1 MAKRRAKKNVP
12 KASTTLASNLNDAH
26 EQPKAEMPE
35 DALRDHEVERQIA
48 ATRAIRDLETECLL
62 TGLRLLRSNFSEEKL
77 QTPVLQ
83 FFKENLPN
91 LSLVRNNKDG
101 QFEVE
106 LKDEDG
112 NLFMSHTDER
122 NIHTS
127 ILQRMSMSYH
137 PDFAGVIP
145 NFGGFEF
152 SSKSVKT
159 NPFDSANLQIPD
171 YVLEEQSDTQM
182 LGLQEAFRTP
192 GVSTH
197 RLSVGMTPKTRRL
210 PKHGEMILSVHG
222 SPLGVY
228 KEGNMEAINGMCSFY
243 LMKMIFKSW
252 SCFNS

>member
-12 KASTTLASNLNDAH
+12 KASTTRPSNSNDAH
-26 EQPKAEMPE
+26 KEPKADMQE

-48 ATRAIRDLETECLL
+48 ATRAIRDLETERLL
-62 TGLRLLRSNFSEEKL
+62 TGLRLLRSNFSEEQL
-77 QTPVLQ
+77 QTPILQ

-106 LKDEDG
+106 WKDKDG

-122 NIHTS
+122 NLHAS
-127 ILQRMSMSYH
+127 ILQRMSMSY

-152 SSKSVKT
+152 SSKAVKT
-159 NPFDSANLQIPD
+159 DLFNSAKSQIPD

-182 LGLQEAFRTP
+182 LGLQDAFRTP
-192 GVSTH
+192 GVSTQ
-197 RLSVGMTPKTRRL
+197 RLSVGMTPKTLRL
-210 PKHGEMILSVHG
+210 PKPGEMLLSVRG
-222 SPLGVY
+222 SPLGVF
-228 KEGNMEAINGMCSFY
+228 KEDNMEAIHESEEG
-243 LMKMIFKSW
+243 
-252 SCFNS
+252 